1 MTPPKNRISEVQEI
15 SKRLDSQDRKKY
27 SMKL

>member
-1 MTPPKNRISEVQEI
+1 MTAPKNKISEVQEM
-15 SKRLDSQDRKKY
+15 SKRVDSQDRKKY